1 MQSVLFWEINP
12 VTGMSSEENRQEE
25 EIFSAQMETSA
36 NKDDDA
42 GGNDRT
48 PTLHSKA

>member
-12 VTGMSSEENRQEE
+12 VTGMSLEENRQE

-42 GGNDRT
+42 GGNDRM
-48 PTLHSKA
+48 PTLYSKA